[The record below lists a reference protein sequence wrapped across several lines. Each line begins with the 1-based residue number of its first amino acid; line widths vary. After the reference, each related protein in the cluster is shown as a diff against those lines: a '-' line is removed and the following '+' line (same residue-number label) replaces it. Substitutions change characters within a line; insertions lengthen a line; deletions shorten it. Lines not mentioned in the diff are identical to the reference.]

1 MTDGLNEQFG
11 EIYDQNID
19 KIYRFVYLKV
29 DSRDTAEDI
38 SSKVFVKGW
47 EAFQAQSS
55 NIHPVKSAEGGAPSG
70 QFNRI
75 KNPSAFLYQIARNAV
90 IDYYRDKGRTKT
102 VSVDSGL
109 EITDPGLDA
118 HNRAILNADVN
129 TIKEAITKLKKEH
142 QDIIIW
148 HYLDDMPIGDIAEL
162 LGKPAGTIRVAMH
175 RGLKELRGLIQE
187 S

>member
-1 MTDGLNEQFG
+1 MTDGLNEQFE

-29 DSRDTAEDI
+29 DSRETAEDI

-55 NIHPVKSAEGGAPSG
+55 NI
-70 QFNRI
+70 
-75 KNPSAFLYQIARNAV
+75 KNPSAFLYQIARNVV

-148 HYLDDMPIGDIAEL
+148 HYLDDMPIADIAEL